1 MVLVAV
7 PFMVLSDN
15 TTVEFFLR
23 LLINFQKGL
32 ELLVISL
39 SPIAFRCSLLHF
51 LKERSQQRLN
61 FLLTSQSPGAFVLLA
76 LSLAL
81 RLCLAA
87 RL

>member
-15 TTVEFFLR
+15 APVELCLR

-32 ELLVISL
+32 ELQVILINSNICRQWPL
-39 SPIAFRCSLLHF
+39 
-51 LKERSQQRLN
+51 
-61 FLLTSQSPGAFVLLA
+61 GAH
-76 LSLAL
+76 S